1 MKATL
6 CICCCAIVLLAQS
19 TVEKQGTASATFH
32 HFHFR
37 VGDPAAAMNEGAAR
51 LNGTRVL
58 LRGLG
63 VGVRVAG
70 LYALFD
76 RVDASESSPTRAATP
91 EAAYAAAATWLKS
104 AGVDIPKEEP
114 KRGASRV
121 ALADLY
127 ASEVLDHVGF
137 SASNV
142 SAVVA
147 VLRAHGASPARETAD
162 SALFQ
167 PADAPRVEIL
177 RDLDAPDAFWCP
189 MHPDVRSSASG
200 KCPICGMALVPIP
213 PPRLGEYRMD
223 LVTTAAP
230 GGGISRLR
238 LTLREPD
245 TDRRVTSLATIHE
258 RLLHLF
264 VVDRS
269 LQFFRHVHPNL
280 MGDGTFDLR
289 EPIPPGEYVV
299 IADFLPQGGVS
310 QMVQRAIVTPGYRGP
325 LFPAPPDLA
334 REIASERTTDGVRV
348 RLDASNLKAGR
359 EAVLR
364 FTLSDAATGTP
375 ITDLQP
381 LLGAPGHMLI
391 VNADLT
397 EADHVH
403 PEEPIARG
411 PSITFQPL
419 LPAGGF
425 YKLWLQFQRNG
436 VVTTVPFVV
445 SAEER

>member
-1 MKATL
+1 VF
-6 CICCCAIVLLAQS
+6 VLLAQS
-19 TVEKQGTASATFH
+19 TAEQQGTASATFH

-63 VGVRVAG
+63 VGVRVGG

-91 EAAYAAAATWLKS
+91 EAAYSAAATWLRS
-104 AGVDIPKEEP
+104 AGVDITKEEP
-114 KRGASRV
+114 RGGASRV

-137 SASNV
+137 AASNL
-142 SAVVA
+142 SAAVA
-147 VLRAHGASPARETAD
+147 VLRAHGASPVRETAD

-167 PADAPRVEIL
+167 PADAPRIEIL

-200 KCPICGMALVPIP
+200 QCPICGMALVPIP

-223 LVTTAAP
+223 LGMTAAS

-238 LTLREPD
+238 ITLREPD

-280 MGDGTFDLR
+280 MSDGTFELR
-289 EPIPPGEYVV
+289 ETIPPGEYVV

-310 QMVQRAIVTPGYRGP
+310 QMVQRAIVTPGHKGA
-325 LFPAPPDLA
+325 LFPVSPDLSNDTA
-334 REIASERTTDGVRV
+334 TNRIVDGIRV
-348 RLDASNLKAGR
+348 QLEPRDLKAGR
-359 EAVLR
+359 EGVLR
-364 FTLSDAATGTP
+364 FTLSDAASGAP
-375 ITDLQP
+375 VTDLEP
-381 LLGAPGHMLI
+381 FLGAPGHLLI

-403 PEEPIARG
+403 PEEPVARG
-411 PSITFQPL
+411 PAITFQPL

-425 YKLWLQFQRNG
+425 YKLWLQFQRRG

-445 SAEER
+445 AVEER